1 MKINDTQATD
11 PSDDTQDVDSSQ
23 DDDKKQDEP
32 SAFSRALAKK
42 QEAAA
47 LQEGGSAKAAKK
59 GDDAT
64 DTSRL
69 NQFATREAF
78 SQVAETKQVES
89 KHAVE
94 LPQQLHQLVREIS
107 VAAGKNQVQIEM
119 NSNVLKGLNI
129 QIERQNGALAIQFQ
143 TSSPEVTKLISNNL
157 ESLSQGLSD
166 RGLNVADIRI
176 TGSKEAS
183 SAFGSK
189 DRPAASQ
196 ARYQGGRR

>member
-42 QEAAA
+42 QEAAQ
-47 LQEGGSAKAAKK
+47 QESGSAKTAKK
-59 GDDAT
+59 VDDDA

-69 NQFATREAF
+69 SQFATREAF

-196 ARYQGGRR
+196 ARSQGGRR